1 MKGKFKVD
9 GYFPIQKANHLFKDD
24 MEGIGLLSFSSIK
37 YKFNTTIFMVI
48 FIYVRIRQFDFL

>member
-24 MEGIGLLSFSSIK
+24 MEGMSLLSFTSIK
-37 YKFNTTIFMVI
+37 NKFNTTISVVFL
-48 FIYVRIRQFDFL
+48 FI